1 MNSTNHLHR
10 RLEYGSNDMESDFN
24 SSTFLEESSSLGAT
38 GDTSDSK
45 DSQHIKEDI
54 GKSELRVP
62 QYHGEVVQ
70 SFVGALLLWF
80 VFV

>member
-1 MNSTNHLHR
+1 MNPTPAQAINGPIMNSTNHLHR

-54 GKSELRVP
+54 GKCNLCVTHDAAIKP
-62 QYHGEVVQ
+62 I
-70 SFVGALLLWF
+70 
-80 VFV
+80 